1 MIAENNVLARISFP
15 VFLISLPLTAMNVLL
30 PIFTTRL
37 GLTPVQVT
45 GLFSVFSLGLVIFR
59 IIIGHVSDRVGRKP
73 VFISGIIFYLLSYFI
88 YSKAETI
95 PLIYSA
101 RGLQSIAAVFISIS
115 TYSMIADMN
124 NRNNNAHS
132 FGKLNSYTEKGGLVG
147 IALSFVFLYNNRL
160 VVGWGYLFTAC
171 TLAVIVA
178 LIYAIFNTIETKA
191 SPSNST
197 DIKTKSLL
205 APHKSRIVAFNLIAR
220 IFTSMVFS
228 IFVLYLQMK
237 FNSDLL
243 EIALAFIL
251 PSLVSA
257 FASPYIGKVSDN
269 IGAKKAVLASLIMLF
284 VSMLVISYLGNI
296 YWYGVVW
303 TIYCIALT
311 MLDVTIN
318 SVFVQDIAEESKG
331 MAIGQL
337 TTAANIGN
345 IIGPIIG
352 GLALQNAGLQ
362 SPYLISSLGFIV
374 LFLYSLVK
382 SRNQE
387 IEV

>member
-1 MIAENNVLARISFP
+1 MIAENNILAKISFP
-15 VFLISLPLTAMNVLL
+15 VFLISLPLAAMNVLL

-95 PLIYSA
+95 SLIYSA
-101 RGLQSIAAVFISIS
+101 RGLQSIATVFISIS

-124 NRNNNAHS
+124 NRNNAHS

-160 VVGWGYLFTAC
+160 VVGWGYLFTTC

-178 LIYAIFNTIETKA
+178 LIYSIFNTIETKA
-191 SPSNST
+191 APSNNT
-197 DIKTKSLL
+197 DIKTKFLL
-205 APHKSRIVAFNLIAR
+205 EPHKSKVVAFNLIAR
-220 IFTSMVFS
+220 IFTSIVFS

-284 VSMLVISYLGNI
+284 VSMFVISYLGNI

-311 MLDVTIN
+311 MFDVTIN

-337 TTAANIGN
+337 TTAANIGS

-362 SPYLISSLGFIV
+362 SPYLISSLGFIA
-374 LFLYSLVK
+374 LFLYSLMK
-382 SRNQE
+382 SRN
-387 IEV
+387 

>member
-1 MIAENNVLARISFP
+1 MIVENNVLARISFP
-15 VFLISLPLTAMNVLL
+15 VFLISLPLAAMNVLL

-73 VFISGIIFYLLSYFI
+73 IFISGIVFYLLSYFI

-101 RGLQSIAAVFISIS
+101 RGLQSIAAVFTSIS

-124 NRNNNAHS
+124 NRNNAHN

-147 IALSFVFLYNNRL
+147 IALSFVFLHNNRL

-178 LIYAIFNTIETKA
+178 LIYSIFNTIETKA
-191 SPSNST
+191 APSNST
-197 DIKTKSLL
+197 DIKIKFLL
-205 APHKSRIVAFNLIAR
+205 APPKSKIVAFNLIAR
-220 IFTSMVFS
+220 IFTSIVFS

-284 VSMLVISYLGNI
+284 ISMLVISYLGNI

-318 SVFVQDIAEESKG
+318 GVFVQDIAEESKG

-337 TTAANIGN
+337 TTAANIGS
-345 IIGPIIG
+345 IIGPIVG

-362 SPYLISSLGFIV
+362 APYLISSLGFIV